1 MIETIFIILS
11 LLFAFG
17 FLLMTSLPN
26 LPEEKRNQA
35 WKPALLSV
43 ACAIAAMVA
52 IGCL

>member
-11 LLFAFG
+11 LFFAFG
-17 FLLMTSLPN
+17 FLLVTFHPKAAS
-26 LPEEKRNQA
+26 KRGEA